1 MRLLYGTGNEA
12 KLAVMRRRLAGLDLE
27 IESVKDRGKVPLF
40 IEEEGTTL
48 LENAR
53 QKARVYY
60 EALKIPVFSCD
71 TMIYFK
77 NEDFPKE
84 LQPGIYTRRI
94 GGRMCSDEEMI
105 VYYQS
110 LAKEYGVLIAQYR
123 NAVCCYLDEKNV
135 YECEGESLW
144 GVPFLLTDCL
154 HEKYQP
160 GFPLDGLSV
169 ELKSGISYYDLTQSR
184 RDEIAIGEGI
194 KSFFAKILAES
205 KRLK

>member
-1 MRLLYGTGNEA
+1 MNNYQLQIEFYYRNIELPDTNGEAITLSLSPIYGIS
-12 KLAVMRRRLAGLDLE
+12 D
-27 IESVKDRGKVPLF
+27 PLTF
-40 IEEEGTTL
+40 SMAPAQEEETS
-48 LENAR
+48 EYA
-53 QKARVYY
+53 
-60 EALKIPVFSCD
+60 
-71 TMIYFK
+71 
-77 NEDFPKE
+77 
-84 LQPGIYTRRI
+84 
-94 GGRMCSDEEMI
+94 
-105 VYYQS
+105 YQME
-110 LAKEYGVLIAQYR
+110 EYGGLIAQYR

-194 KSFFAKILAES
+194 KSFVAKILAES